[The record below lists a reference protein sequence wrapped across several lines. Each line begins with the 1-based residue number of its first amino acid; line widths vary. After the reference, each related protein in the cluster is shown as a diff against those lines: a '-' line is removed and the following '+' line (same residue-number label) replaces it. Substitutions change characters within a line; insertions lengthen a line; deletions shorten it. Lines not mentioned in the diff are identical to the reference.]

1 MLASKRE
8 EESEE
13 KSLSSALNRYKVSCT
28 YWQYWCYDR
37 DKTLCAWWERVK
49 YIGLRG
55 VYALALS
62 TCARQKLCLYSI
74 LYSNEW
80 NCVCVFGILTI
91 GVKIESIEHYS
102 CSESFTVPKQSAEN
116 ESEHAFKLALE
127 GVSYVHTN
135 RLTRHHMLIGLI
147 DWVDS
152 AHTFGTISLV
162 FYTLFTAHYLG
173 PLGDNFDASE

>member
-1 MLASKRE
+1 M
-8 EESEE
+8 
-13 KSLSSALNRYKVSCT
+13 
-28 YWQYWCYDR
+28 
-37 DKTLCAWWERVK
+37 
-49 YIGLRG
+49 
-55 VYALALS
+55 
-62 TCARQKLCLYSI
+62 
-74 LYSNEW
+74 
-80 NCVCVFGILTI
+80 
-91 GVKIESIEHYS
+91 
-102 CSESFTVPKQSAEN
+102 PKQSAEN